1 MATGLGRQ
9 ELRRPPGCHKRGRMQ
24 IRLNPVTLIT
34 GAGSGIGAGCARELA
49 RKSTGGLL
57 LADIDEAAL
66 GVVADELDAAGVS
79 PERVSTLAFDVTD
92 IQRWAQA
99 AGFIQSQYGRL
110 DWAVVNTSAA
120 HSQTPA
126 ESDLVDWGRT
136 TSAQLEATIQSLRT
150 IMPLMAKNSQG
161 GAIVVTTAAAAIK
174 AEPLAPNS
182 PPGLLQ
188 VMRAASREA
197 AHSNVRIN
205 AIAPG
210 GADTPMWNEMPWFQ
224 DLVRETGNENA
235 AFDKIAH
242 MHRPLAR
249 YAQGGDVNRLIVML
263 LAEEAPIT
271 GATLVVDG
279 GGAL

>member
-1 MATGLGRQ
+1 
-9 ELRRPPGCHKRGRMQ
+9 MQ

-34 GAGSGIGAGCARELA
+34 GAGSGIGAGCAQELA

-57 LADIDEAAL
+57 LADVDEAAL
-66 GVVADELDAAGVS
+66 SLVADELDTAGVS
-79 PERVSTLAFDVTD
+79 PERVSTLAFDVSD
-92 IQRWAQA
+92 IERWSQA
-99 AGFIQSQYGRL
+99 AAFIQSQYGRL

-120 HSQTPA
+120 TTPLPA
-126 ESDLVDWGRT
+126 PSDLVDWGRT

-150 IMPLMAKNSQG
+150 IMPLMARNSQG
-161 GAIVVTTAAAAIK
+161 GAIVVTASAAAIK

-182 PPGLLQ
+182 GPGLLQ

-210 GADTPMWNEMPWFQ
+210 GATTPMWDQMPWFQ
-224 DLVRETGNENA
+224 DLVRETGDENA
-235 AFDKIAH
+235 AFERIAQ
-242 MHRPLAR
+242 MPRALAR
-249 YAQGGDVNRLIVML
+249 YAQGDVNRLIVML

-279 GGAL
+279 GGTL

>member
-1 MATGLGRQ
+1 
-9 ELRRPPGCHKRGRMQ
+9 MQ

-34 GAGSGIGAGCARELA
+34 GAGSGIGAGCARDLA

-66 GVVADELDAAGVS
+66 AVVADELDAAGVS
-79 PERVSTLAFDVTD
+79 PERLSTLAFDVTD
-92 IQRWAQA
+92 MARWAQVA
-99 AGFIQSQYGRL
+99 AFIQGQYGRL
-110 DWAVVNTSAA
+110 DWAVVDTSAA
-120 HSQTPA
+120 SQPAPA

-161 GAIVVTTAAAAIK
+161 GAIVVTTSAAAIK
-174 AEPLAPNS
+174 SEPLLPNTA
-182 PPGLLQ
+182 PGLLQ

-210 GADTPMWNEMPWFQ
+210 GPDTPMWNEMPWFQ
-224 DLVRETGNENA
+224 DLVRETGSENA

-242 MHRPLAR
+242 MERPLAR
-249 YAQGGDVNRLIVML
+249 YAQGSDVSRLIVSL

>member
-1 MATGLGRQ
+1 
-9 ELRRPPGCHKRGRMQ
+9 MQ

-34 GAGSGIGAGCARELA
+34 GAGSGIGAGCAAELA
-49 RKSTGGLL
+49 RRSTGGLL

-66 GVVADELDAAGVS
+66 TVVADELDAAGVS
-79 PERVSTLAFDVTD
+79 PERVSTLTFDVTD
-92 IQRWAQA
+92 MDRWAQA
-99 AGFIQSQYGRL
+99 ATFIQNQYGRL

-120 HSQTPA
+120 NVKPA
-126 ESDLVDWGRT
+126 ETDLVDWGRT

-161 GAIVVTTAAAAIK
+161 GAIVVTTSAASIK
-174 AEPLAPNS
+174 AEPMVPNS
-182 PPGLLQ
+182 APGLLQ

-210 GADTPMWNEMPWFQ
+210 GPDTPMWNDMPWFQ
-224 DLVRETGNENA
+224 DLVRESGNESG

-242 MHRPLAR
+242 LQRPLAR
-249 YAQGGDVNRLIVML
+249 YAQGSDVARLIVTL

>member
-1 MATGLGRQ
+1 
-9 ELRRPPGCHKRGRMQ
+9 MQ

-34 GAGSGIGAGCARELA
+34 GAGSGIGAGCAQELA
-49 RKSTGGLL
+49 RKSSGGLL

-66 GVVADELDAAGVS
+66 NVVADELDAAGVS
-79 PERVSTLAFDVTD
+79 PERISTLTFDVTD
-92 IQRWAQA
+92 ISRWAQA
-99 AGFIQSQYGRL
+99 ANFIQSQYGRL

-120 HSQTPA
+120 NTQAPRQ
-126 ESDLVDWGRT
+126 SDLVDWGRT

-161 GAIVVTTAAAAIK
+161 GAIVVTTASAAIK
-174 AEPLAPNS
+174 AEPLAPGAA
-182 PPGLLQ
+182 PGLLQ

-210 GADTPMWNEMPWFQ
+210 GATTPMWNDMPWFQ
-224 DLVRETGNENA
+224 DLVRDTGSENA
-235 AFDKIAH
+235 AFDKLAQ
-242 MHRPLAR
+242 MPRALAR
-249 YAQGGDVNRLIVML
+249 YAQSADVNRLIVML
-263 LAEEAPIT
+263 LAEEMPVT

>member
-1 MATGLGRQ
+1 M
-9 ELRRPPGCHKRGRMQ
+9 H
-24 IRLNPVTLIT
+24 IRLNPVTLIV
-34 GAGSGIGAGCARELA
+34 GAGSGIGAGCARDLA

-57 LADIDEAAL
+57 LADIDEGAL
-66 GVVADELDAAGVS
+66 RVVADELDAAGAS
-79 PERVSTLAFDVTD
+79 PERVSTLAFDATD
-92 IQRWAQA
+92 AARWTQA
-99 AGFIQSQYGRL
+99 ATFIHGQYGRL

-120 HSQTPA
+120 HQPQPA

-136 TSAQLEATIQSLRT
+136 TSTQLEATIQSLRT
-150 IMPLMAKNSQG
+150 IMPLMAKNAQG
-161 GAIVVTTAAAAIK
+161 GAIVVTTSAAAIK
-174 AEPLAPNS
+174 AEPLAPHAA
-182 PPGLLQ
+182 PGLLQ

-210 GADTPMWNEMPWFQ
+210 GPETPLWNEIPWFQ
-224 DLVRETGNENA
+224 DIVRETGSENA

-242 MHRPLAR
+242 MQRPLAR
-249 YAQGGDVNRLIVML
+249 YPRDSDVSRLIVSL
-263 LAEEAPIT
+263 LADDAPIT

>member
-1 MATGLGRQ
+1 
-9 ELRRPPGCHKRGRMQ
+9 MQ

-34 GAGSGIGAGCARELA
+34 GAGSGIGAGCAQELA

-57 LADIDEAAL
+57 LADSDDAAL
-66 GVVADELDAAGVS
+66 SAVADELDAAGVS
-79 PERVSTLAFDVTD
+79 PERISTLAFDVTD
-92 IQRWAQA
+92 MTRWAQA
-99 AGFIQSQYGRL
+99 ATFIQGQYGRL
-110 DWAVVNTSAA
+110 DWAVVNTSA
-120 HSQTPA
+120 SNGKPA

-161 GAIVVTTAAAAIK
+161 GAIVVTTSAAAIK

-182 PPGLLQ
+182 APGLLQ

-210 GADTPMWNEMPWFQ
+210 GADTPMWNAMPWFQ
-224 DLVRETGNENA
+224 DLVRDTGNESA

-242 MHRPLAR
+242 TQPPIAR
-249 YAQGGDVNRLIVML
+249 YAQGGDVARLIVML

-279 GGAL
+279 GGTL

>member
-1 MATGLGRQ
+1 
-9 ELRRPPGCHKRGRMQ
+9 MQ

-34 GAGSGIGAGCARELA
+34 GAGSGIGAGCAQDLA
-49 RKSTGGLL
+49 RKSSGGLL
-57 LADIDEAAL
+57 LADTDESAL
-66 GVVADELDAAGVS
+66 SLVADELDAAGVA
-79 PERVSTLAFDVTD
+79 PERISTLAFDVTD
-92 IQRWAQA
+92 ITRWTQA
-99 AGFIQSQYGRL
+99 ASFIQSQYGRL

-120 HSQTPA
+120 QRKPE

-150 IMPLMAKNSQG
+150 ILPLMARNING

-174 AEPLAPNS
+174 TEPLAQHAA
-182 PPGLLQ
+182 PGLLQ

-210 GADTPMWNEMPWFQ
+210 GPTTPMWDDMPWFQ
-224 DLVRETGNENA
+224 DLVRDTGSENA
-235 AFDKIAH
+235 ALDKVAH
-242 MHRPLAR
+242 MQRPLAR
-249 YAQGGDVNRLIVML
+249 YAQAGDVNRLIIML
-263 LAEEAPIT
+263 LAEEAHIT

-279 GGAL
+279 GGSL

>member
-1 MATGLGRQ
+1 
-9 ELRRPPGCHKRGRMQ
+9 MQ
-24 IRLNPVTLIT
+24 VRLNPVTLIT
-34 GAGSGIGAGCARELA
+34 GAGSGIGASCAQDLA
-49 RKSTGGLL
+49 RRSTGGLL

-92 IQRWAQA
+92 IDCWAQA
-99 AGFIQSQYGRL
+99 AAFIQSQYGRL
-110 DWAVVNTSAA
+110 DWAVVNTGAA
-120 HSQTPA
+120 NTRAPA

-136 TSAQLEATIQSLRT
+136 TSTQLEATIQSLRT
-150 IMPLMAKNSQG
+150 IMPVMAKNSQG
-161 GAIVVTTAAAAIK
+161 GAIVVTTSAAAIK
-174 AEPLAPNS
+174 AEPLPANAA
-182 PPGLLQ
+182 PGLLQ

-210 GADTPMWNEMPWFQ
+210 GPDTPMWNDMPWFQ
-224 DLVRETGNENA
+224 DLVRETGSENA

-242 MHRPLAR
+242 LPRALAR
-249 YAQGGDVNRLIVML
+249 YAQGADVNRLIVML

-279 GGAL
+279 GGTL

>member
-1 MATGLGRQ
+1 
-9 ELRRPPGCHKRGRMQ
+9 MQ

-34 GAGSGIGAGCARELA
+34 GAGSGIGAGCAQDLA
-49 RKSTGGLL
+49 RRSSGGLL

-66 GVVADELDAAGVS
+66 SVVADELDAAGVS
-79 PERVSTLAFDVTD
+79 PERISTLAFDVTD
-92 IQRWAQA
+92 IARWSQA
-99 AGFIQSQYGRL
+99 AAFIETQYGRL
-110 DWAVVNTSAA
+110 DWAVVNTGATSKQA
-120 HSQTPA
+120 PA

-150 IMPLMAKNSQG
+150 IMPLMAKNTSG
-161 GAIVVTTAAAAIK
+161 GAIVVTTSAAAIK
-174 AEPLAPNS
+174 AEPLLPNAA
-182 PPGLLQ
+182 PGLLQ

-224 DLVRETGNENA
+224 DLVRERGNESG
-235 AFDKIAH
+235 AFDEIAQLP
-242 MHRPLAR
+242 RALAR
-249 YAQGGDVNRLIVML
+249 YGQGADVNRLIVML
-263 LAEEAPIT
+263 LAEETPVT

>member
-1 MATGLGRQ
+1 
-9 ELRRPPGCHKRGRMQ
+9 MQ

-34 GAGSGIGAGCARELA
+34 GAGSGIGAGCAQDLA
-49 RKSTGGLL
+49 RRSSGGLL

-66 GVVADELDAAGVS
+66 SVVADELDAAGVS
-79 PERVSTLAFDVTD
+79 PERISTLAFDVTD
-92 IQRWAQA
+92 IARWSQA
-99 AGFIQSQYGRL
+99 AAFIETQYGRL
-110 DWAVVNTSAA
+110 DWAVVNTGATSKQA
-120 HSQTPA
+120 PA

-150 IMPLMAKNSQG
+150 IMPLMAKNTSG
-161 GAIVVTTAAAAIK
+161 GAIVVTTSAAAIK
-174 AEPLAPNS
+174 AEPLLPNAA
-182 PPGLLQ
+182 PGLLQ

-224 DLVRETGNENA
+224 DLVRERGNENG
-235 AFDKIAH
+235 AFDEIAQLP
-242 MHRPLAR
+242 RALAR
-249 YAQGGDVNRLIVML
+249 YGQGADVNRLIVML
-263 LAEEAPIT
+263 LAEETPVT

>member
-1 MATGLGRQ
+1 
-9 ELRRPPGCHKRGRMQ
+9 MQ

-34 GAGSGIGAGCARELA
+34 GAGSGIGAGCAQELA

-57 LADIDEAAL
+57 LADIDEGAL

-79 PERVSTLAFDVTD
+79 PERVSTLTFDVTD
-92 IQRWAQA
+92 TARWAQA
-99 AGFIQSQYGRL
+99 AAFIQSQYGRL

-120 HSQTPA
+120 NSKPA

-174 AEPLAPNS
+174 AEPLAPHAA
-182 PPGLLQ
+182 PGLLQ

-210 GADTPMWNEMPWFQ
+210 GADTPMWNDMPWFQ

-242 MHRPLAR
+242 MPRPLAR

-279 GGAL
+279 GGSL

>member
-1 MATGLGRQ
+1 
-9 ELRRPPGCHKRGRMQ
+9 MQ

-34 GAGSGIGAGCARELA
+34 GAGSGIGAGVARDLA
-49 RKSTGGLL
+49 RRSTGGLL
-57 LADIDEAAL
+57 LADADEAAL

-79 PERVSTLAFDVTD
+79 PERVSTLAFDASDTS
-92 IQRWAQA
+92 RWAQA
-99 AGFIQSQYGRL
+99 ATFIQGQYGRL

-120 HSQTPA
+120 NKPAPA
-126 ESDLVDWGRT
+126 ESDLVDWGGT

-150 IMPLMAKNSQG
+150 IMPMMARNAQG

-174 AEPLAPNS
+174 AEPLKPNAA
-182 PPGLLQ
+182 PGLLQ

-224 DLVRETGNENA
+224 DLVREAGSENA
-235 AFDKIAH
+235 AFDKIAQSP
-242 MHRPLAR
+242 RPLAR
-249 YAQGGDVNRLIVML
+249 YAQGQEVSRLIISL
-263 LAEEAPIT
+263 LAEEAHIT

-279 GGAL
+279 GGTL

>member
-1 MATGLGRQ
+1 
-9 ELRRPPGCHKRGRMQ
+9 MQ

-34 GAGSGIGAGCARELA
+34 GAGSGIGAGCAQDLA
-49 RKSTGGLL
+49 RRSSGGLL

-66 GVVADELDAAGVS
+66 SVVADELDAAGVS
-79 PERVSTLAFDVTD
+79 PERISTLAFDVTD
-92 IQRWAQA
+92 IARWSQA
-99 AGFIQSQYGRL
+99 AAFIETQYGRL
-110 DWAVVNTSAA
+110 DWAVVNTGAA
-120 HSQTPA
+120 SKQAPA

-150 IMPLMAKNSQG
+150 IMPLMAKNTSG
-161 GAIVVTTAAAAIK
+161 GAIVVTTSAAAIK
-174 AEPLAPNS
+174 AEPLLPNAA
-182 PPGLLQ
+182 PGLLQ

-224 DLVRETGNENA
+224 DLVRERGNENG
-235 AFDKIAH
+235 AFDGIAQLP
-242 MHRPLAR
+242 RALAR
-249 YAQGGDVNRLIVML
+249 YGQGADVNRLIVML
-263 LAEEAPIT
+263 LAEETPVT

>member
-1 MATGLGRQ
+1 
-9 ELRRPPGCHKRGRMQ
+9 MQ

-34 GAGSGIGAGCARELA
+34 GAGSGIGAGCAQDLA
-49 RKSTGGLL
+49 RKSSGGLL
-57 LADIDEAAL
+57 LADIDDAAL
-66 GVVADELDAAGVS
+66 SAVADDLDAAGVS
-79 PERVSTLAFDVTD
+79 PERISTLAFDVTD
-92 IQRWAQA
+92 MARWAQA
-99 AGFIQSQYGRL
+99 AAFIQAQYGRL

-120 HSQTPA
+120 NGKPA

-150 IMPLMAKNSQG
+150 IMPLMARNAQG

-174 AEPLAPNS
+174 AEPLTPNS
-182 PPGLLQ
+182 APGLLQ

-210 GADTPMWNEMPWFQ
+210 GPDTPMWNDMPWFQ
-224 DLVRETGNENA
+224 DLVRETGNESA

-242 MHRPLAR
+242 MQRPIAR
-249 YAQGGDVNRLIVML
+249 YAQGGDVARLIVTL

>member
-1 MATGLGRQ
+1 
-9 ELRRPPGCHKRGRMQ
+9 MQ

-49 RKSTGGLL
+49 RKSPGGLL
-57 LADIDEAAL
+57 LADSDEAAL
-66 GVVADELDAAGVS
+66 AVVADELEAAGVS
-79 PERVSTLAFDVTD
+79 PERVSTLAFDATD
-92 IQRWAQA
+92 IERWTQA
-99 AGFIQSQYGRL
+99 ASFIQTQYGRL
-110 DWAVVNTSAA
+110 DWAVINTSAA
-120 HSQTPA
+120 NSRPA

-150 IMPLMAKNSQG
+150 IMPMIAKNAQG

-174 AEPLAPNS
+174 AEPLPQNAA
-182 PPGLLQ
+182 PGLLQ

-210 GADTPMWNEMPWFQ
+210 GPDTPMWNEMPWFQ
-224 DLVRETGNENA
+224 DLVREAGNETA

-242 MHRPLAR
+242 LPRAIAR
-249 YAQGGDVNRLIVML
+249 YAQDADVNRLIIML
-263 LAEEAPIT
+263 LAEEMPIT

>member
-1 MATGLGRQ
+1 
-9 ELRRPPGCHKRGRMQ
+9 MQ

-57 LADIDEAAL
+57 LADIDEAAISI
-66 GVVADELDAAGVS
+66 VADELDAAGVS

-92 IQRWAQA
+92 ITRWSQA
-99 AGFIQSQYGRL
+99 ATFIQSQYGRL

-120 HSQTPA
+120 NTQAPA
-126 ESDLVDWGRT
+126 QSDLVDWGQT

-150 IMPLMAKNSQG
+150 IMPLMAKNTQG
-161 GAIVVTTAAAAIK
+161 GAIVVTTASAAIK
-174 AEPLAPNS
+174 PEPLAPNAA
-182 PPGLLQ
+182 PGLLQ
-188 VMRAASREA
+188 VMRAASHEA
-197 AHSNVRIN
+197 AQSNVRIN

-210 GADTPMWNEMPWFQ
+210 GATTPMWNEMPSFQ
-224 DLVRETGNENA
+224 DLVRETGSENA
-235 AFDKIAH
+235 AFDKLAQ
-242 MHRPLAR
+242 MPRALAR
-249 YAQGGDVNRLIVML
+249 YSQGADVNRLILML
-263 LAEEAPIT
+263 LAEEMSVS

>member
-1 MATGLGRQ
+1 
-9 ELRRPPGCHKRGRMQ
+9 
-24 IRLNPVTLIT
+24 VTLIT
-34 GAGSGIGAGCARELA
+34 GAGSGIGAGCAAELA

-66 GVVADELDAAGVS
+66 TVVADELDAAGVS

-92 IQRWAQA
+92 MDRWAQA
-99 AGFIQSQYGRL
+99 ASFIQDQYGRL

-120 HSQTPA
+120 HTKPVA

-136 TSAQLEATIQSLRT
+136 TSTQLEATIQSLRT
-150 IMPLMAKNSQG
+150 IMPLMSRNAQG
-161 GAIVVTTAAAAIK
+161 GAIVVTTSAAAIK
-174 AEPLAPNS
+174 AEPLAAGAA
-182 PPGLLQ
+182 PGLLQ

-205 AIAPG
+205 AVAPG
-210 GADTPMWNEMPWFQ
+210 GPDTPMWHDMPWFQ
-224 DLVRETGNENA
+224 DLVRESGSESA

-242 MHRPLAR
+242 LQRPLAR
-249 YAQGGDVNRLIVML
+249 YAQGNDAARLIVML

>member
-1 MATGLGRQ
+1 MKSSGR
-9 ELRRPPGCHKRGRMQ
+9 L
-24 IRLNPVTLIT
+24 
-34 GAGSGIGAGCARELA
+34 CAL
-49 RKSTGGLL
+49 S
-57 LADIDEAAL
+57 
-66 GVVADELDAAGVS
+66 VVADELDAAGVS
-79 PERVSTLAFDVTD
+79 PERVSTLAFDVSD
-92 IQRWAQA
+92 IARWAQA
-99 AGFIQSQYGRL
+99 ATFIQGQYGRL

-120 HSQTPA
+120 TQATPA
-126 ESDLVDWGRT
+126 ETDLVDWGRT

-174 AEPLAPNS
+174 AEPLGPNAA
-182 PPGLLQ
+182 PGLLQ

-210 GADTPMWNEMPWFQ
+210 GSDTPMWNEMPWFQ
-224 DLVRETGNENA
+224 DLVRETGSENA

-242 MHRPLAR
+242 LQRPLAR
-249 YAQGGDVNRLIVML
+249 YAQGHDVSRLIVSL
-263 LAEEAPIT
+263 LAEETPIT

>member
-1 MATGLGRQ
+1 V
-9 ELRRPPGCHKRGRMQ
+9 Q

-34 GAGSGIGAGCARELA
+34 GAGSGIGAGCARDLA

-66 GVVADELDAAGVS
+66 SLVADELDVAGVS
-79 PERVSTLAFDVTD
+79 PERVSTLAFDVSD
-92 IQRWAQA
+92 IERWGQA
-99 AGFIQSQYGRL
+99 AAFIQAQYGRL
-110 DWAVVNTSAA
+110 DWALVNTSAA
-120 HSQTPA
+120 HGQAVA

-150 IMPLMAKNSQG
+150 IMPLMAKNNQG
-161 GAIVVTTAAAAIK
+161 GAIVVATSAAAIK
-174 AEPLAPNS
+174 AEPLAQNS
-182 PPGLLQ
+182 APGLLQ

-210 GADTPMWNEMPWFQ
+210 GPTTPMWNEMPWFH
-224 DLVRETGNENA
+224 DLVGDSGNENA
-235 AFDKIAH
+235 ALEKISH
-242 MHRPLAR
+242 LTRPLAR
-249 YAQGGDVNRLIVML
+249 YAQGNDVNRLILAL

-279 GGAL
+279 GGSL